1 MKTKLVLWG
10 ANAQDER
17 LLIALELRPKDNKV
31 NIFTFPEAIATEEF
45 SQKMLNEWRDDKEVE
60 FPEGY
65 SEIEREL
72 TITES
77 LLPDDLKV
85 ERSDLIT
92 RAQTEWHFIVLSSKL
107 NEVYQSE
114 LSALKDKIDK
124 LDAFDS
130 DIWNDLKGFW
140 NKVQV
145 QVRDRNLFREHA
157 NSLRDATNN
166 LFAQLKSLRA
176 KLDEEFQVKS
186 KENHDR
192 FIGILEDVEKRVS
205 EGLRLQPIFEELKSI
220 QRKFRDAKF
229 TKDHRSKVWQRLDGA
244 FKMVKEKRF
253 GSSGDDKSPSE
264 RLKRRYDGL
273 LAAIEKMER
282 SIRRD
287 EDDLNFQNRKIAS
300 TDGQLE
306 AQIRQAKIKMIEE
319 RINSKQEKLGEMMQT
334 KSELERRMEV
344 QKEKD
349 AKRAEREKLELAKK
363 EAQEKIAQ
371 EIKEAAA
378 AREEE
383 SDKLEKAAEAITAP
397 KAGETEEE
405 SLATK
410 IEETAEDVVDTV
422 KAVASVAGE
431 KIKDAV
437 EDLMEKITGDDK
449 EEEKTEPVAENTEPA
464 DEAPEPET
472 AEPETTDEAPEA
484 KAEPEATPVSEEVP
498 AEDEKEEPVAEE
510 PAAEE
515 EPKAEDTSENAPE
528 SEPEATA
535 GEEKKEDEEE

>member
-10 ANAQDER
+10 ENAQDER

-31 NIFTFPEAIATEEF
+31 NIFTFPESIATEEF

-107 NEVYQSE
+107 NQVYHSE
-114 LSALKDKIDK
+114 LAALKDKIEK

-130 DIWNDLKGFW
+130 DTWNDLKGFW
-140 NKVQV
+140 NKVQE

-166 LFAQLKSLRA
+166 LFSKLKDLRS
-176 KLDEEFQVKS
+176 KLDEEFQTRS

-192 FIGILEDVEKRVS
+192 FMGMLEDVEKRVD
-205 EGLRLQPIFEELKSI
+205 EGLRLQPIFDELKGL

-229 TKDHRSKVWQRLDGA
+229 TKDHRSKVWERLDSA

-253 GSSGDDKSPSE
+253 GSTGDDKSPTE
-264 RLKRRYDGL
+264 RLKRRYEGL

-287 EDDLNFQNRKIAS
+287 RDDLDFQNHKIAS

-319 RINSKQEKLGEMMQT
+319 RIHSKEEKRGEMMHT
-334 KSELERRMEV
+334 KSELERRMES

-349 AKRAEREKLELAKK
+349 AKRMEKEKLELAKR

-371 EIKEAAA
+371 EIKDAAA
-378 AREEE
+378 AREDE
-383 SDKLEKAAEAITAP
+383 SEKLEKAAEAIAAPTAADEP
-397 KAGETEEE
+397 TE

-410 IEETAEDVVDTV
+410 LEEAAEDVVDTV
-422 KAVASVAGE
+422 KAVAEVAGE

-437 EDLMEKITGDDK
+437 EDLMEKITGASEK
-449 EEEKTEPVAENTEPA
+449 EEEESSAPDAETSEEEAEAKTETELTDSNDAAEEESTEA
-464 DEAPEPET
+464 AP
-472 AEPETTDEAPEA
+472 
-484 KAEPEATPVSEEVP
+484 
-498 AEDEKEEPVAEE
+498 EEPVAEE
-510 PAAEE
+510 EATAETPEE
-515 EPKAEDTSENAPE
+515 EEE
-528 SEPEATA
+528 SEPE
-535 GEEKKEDEEE
+535 EEKKEDEKD